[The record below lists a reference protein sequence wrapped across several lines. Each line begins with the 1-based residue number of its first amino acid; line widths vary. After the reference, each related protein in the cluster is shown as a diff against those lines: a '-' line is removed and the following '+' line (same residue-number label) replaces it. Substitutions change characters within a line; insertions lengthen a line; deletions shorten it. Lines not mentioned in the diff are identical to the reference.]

1 LRPVE
6 SATGIAAMGALEG
19 LVHIKRKLV
28 TKEDPLYLHK
38 TFGILALASFVYR
51 YYHVYNSVGTLGFD
65 GDVLDWLTMGVHMG
79 LSSSSIIFHV
89 VAKRL
94 NSRPMVIYEEY
105 RLHAITFT
113 ARCVAVYVFG
123 LVRPFRD
130 TYLERV
136 LLFATVM
143 VWHAIADEITRR
155 HGTKGISAVR
165 CDGKGGLDE
174 QGTSVLAKRYPALM
188 HVVKNGMKFYSFYQI
203 AAVCTHLM
211 PCDRT
216 SDLGYNTIIAI
227 QSSAFLMTLYRK
239 GLIYQHTHAVI
250 YSSALLLS
258 LFHMYR
264 TLPDSSVW
272 ARILVVFGLRLMN
285 VNKYVLYFTFALV
298 ANPLINGEVQ
308 SAAASFANMSALYP
322 ESWA

>member
-1 LRPVE
+1 
-6 SATGIAAMGALEG
+6 MGALDG

-38 TFGILALASFVYR
+38 VFGLSALISFVYR
-51 YYHVYNSVGTLGFD
+51 YYYVYNNEGTLGFD
-65 GDVLDWLTMGVHMG
+65 GDWLDWATLAVHMC

-94 NSRPMVIYEEY
+94 QGRPMVIYEEY

-113 ARCVAVYVFG
+113 ARCFAVYAFG
-123 LVRPFRD
+123 IFRPFRD

-136 LLFATVM
+136 LLFATVL
-143 VWHAIADEITRR
+143 VWHLIADEITRR
-155 HGTKGISAVR
+155 HGSKGVSAVR
-165 CDGKGGLDE
+165 CDGNGGLDE
-174 QGTSVLAKRYPALM
+174 QGTSALVKKYPALM
-188 HVVKNGMKFYSFYQI
+188 HAVRSGMKFYSFYQI

-211 PCDRT
+211 PCERT

-250 YSSALLLS
+250 YSLALLLS
-258 LFHMYR
+258 LFHMYQVFPNPS
-264 TLPDSSVW
+264 LW
-272 ARILVVFGLRLMN
+272 ARIFVVFGLRLLRI
-285 VNKYVLYFTFALV
+285 NKYVLYFTFALV
-298 ANPLINGEVQ
+298 ANPLMSGEVHG
-308 SAAASFANMSALYP
+308 AASQFANMSML
-322 ESWA
+322 STGTWL